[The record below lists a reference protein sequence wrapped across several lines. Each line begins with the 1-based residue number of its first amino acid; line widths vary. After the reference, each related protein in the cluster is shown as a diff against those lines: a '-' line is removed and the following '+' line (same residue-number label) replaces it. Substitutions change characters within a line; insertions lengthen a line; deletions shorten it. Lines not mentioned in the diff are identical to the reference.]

1 MTEPLFLLGLE
12 GVVTMQDQ
20 ADPGVGILSDPG
32 LTEDQLTEPWKVSW
46 AGKTGCLGDWA
57 KTSDACW
64 NLRAK
69 MYKLLLSPFT
79 TWREFSGDWPKLW
92 PMCISNI
99 PGRDCDVSFVLHHFE
114 VLCMVWIWQ
123 EDDQKDITVGRRIMI
138 MPLGTIFLFTKMWLG
153 VQILSWYKPNAGIS

>member
-1 MTEPLFLLGLE
+1 MTEPLFLLGPE

-20 ADPGVGILSDPG
+20 SDPGVGILSDPG
-32 LTEDQLTEPWKVSW
+32 LTKEDQLTEPWKVSW

-64 NLRAK
+64 NLGAE

-79 TWREFSGDWPKLW
+79 TCRAFSGDWPKLW
-92 PMCISNI
+92 PMCRSNI
-99 PGRDCDVSFVLHHFE
+99 PGHDCFVLHHLE

-123 EDDQKDITVGRRIMI
+123 EDHQKDIRKMNHDAIGCH
-138 MPLGTIFLFTKMWLG
+138 FLFTKMWLG
-153 VQILSWYKPNAGIS
+153 VQRWSWYKPNAGIS